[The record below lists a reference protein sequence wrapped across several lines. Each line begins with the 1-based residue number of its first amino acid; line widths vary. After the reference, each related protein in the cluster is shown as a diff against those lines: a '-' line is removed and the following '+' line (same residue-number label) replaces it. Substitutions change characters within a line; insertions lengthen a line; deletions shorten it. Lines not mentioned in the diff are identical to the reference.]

1 MSVQDPKIDLDI
13 IMSNS
18 EEKRDLED
26 RTEKNLNLL
35 SNKMI
40 NNSNKNSNSDKN
52 EHVNHE
58 ISCKSDSLL
67 NGENIVQVGEPLK
80 NPLKAKEL
88 MLLSSEELNDS
99 ISEDANSK
107 EYTASGQTTTC
118 VDNLN
123 DTITDV
129 TLSIPTNM
137 EVVTCS
143 IAPTEKQT
151 HNDLVKS
158 TISIKGIYI

>member
-1 MSVQDPKIDLDI
+1 M
-13 IMSNS
+13 
-18 EEKRDLED
+18 
-26 RTEKNLNLL
+26 
-35 SNKMI
+35 
-40 NNSNKNSNSDKN
+40 
-52 EHVNHE
+52 
-58 ISCKSDSLL
+58 
-67 NGENIVQVGEPLK
+67 
-80 NPLKAKEL
+80 
-88 MLLSSEELNDS
+88 NDS

-158 TISIKGIYI
+158 TISIQGIYIWFVFCDL